1 MTKHITDCTILNN
14 GVTMPWLGI
23 GTYKAKGKEVQQA
36 VETALEVGYRSI
48 DTASVYGNEEE
59 VGQAIA
65 SSGVAR
71 NELFVTTKLWNDDQG
86 YDSTLRAFEASQK
99 KLGLNVIDL
108 YLIHWPGRDQYKET
122 WRAFERLYTEGSVR
136 AIGVSNFQVHH
147 LRDLIDEGGT
157 VPAVNQVE
165 LHPGLIQQEL
175 QDFCGAQGIQLEAW
189 SPIMKGKLNQDSTLK
204 GLAQK
209 YGKTPAQIILRWD
222 IQNQIVTIPKSVTP
236 ERIRENADI
245 FDFELT
251 PDELRQIDALDA
263 DKRTGPHPDQL
274 FWD

>member
-1 MTKHITDCTILNN
+1 M
-14 GVTMPWLGI
+14 
-23 GTYKAKGKEVQQA
+23 
-36 VETALEVGYRSI
+36 
-48 DTASVYGNEEE
+48 
-59 VGQAIA
+59 
-65 SSGVAR
+65 
-71 NELFVTTKLWNDDQG
+71 
-86 YDSTLRAFEASQK
+86 
-99 KLGLNVIDL
+99 
-108 YLIHWPGRDQYKET
+108 
-122 WRAFERLYTEGSVR
+122 
-136 AIGVSNFQVHH
+136 
-147 LRDLIDEGGT
+147 
-157 VPAVNQVE
+157 PAVNQVE

-189 SPIMKGKLNQDSTLK
+189 SPIMKGKLNQESTLK
-204 GLAQK
+204 ALAQK

-251 PDELRQIDALDA
+251 PDELKQIDALDS